1 MKINI
6 IYNLYHDGDFR
17 IENPEEI
24 NCQKI
29 NDWEYAGTK
38 EFKVGD
44 ECEVR
49 REAREF
55 LEEFLCEHLRVGAS
69 H

>member
-6 IYNLYHDGDFR
+6 IYKLYHDGDFR

-29 NDWEYAGTK
+29 NLFQAVKLVVAVVLSMQRLKIYQ
-38 EFKVGD
+38 
-44 ECEVR
+44 
-49 REAREF
+49 
-55 LEEFLCEHLRVGAS
+55 
-69 H
+69 